1 MKIFKK
7 KTKSSLN
14 IESKYGNAQMKIPKI
29 FEQKFPSRNN
39 GEIQLVLALSEVT
52 AVVVGILVMYRI
64 AGLLIKAQV
73 I

>member
-1 MKIFKK
+1 MKMKILKLSHLYILK
-7 KTKSSLN
+7 ASN
-14 IESKYGNAQMKIPKI
+14 GNVQMKILKMC
-29 FEQKFPSRNN
+29 EQKFPSWNN
-39 GEIQLVLALSEVT
+39 GEIQLVLALSEVI